1 MFYERIKKIC
11 SDKNVKITHLLTD
24 LELSTGNLAKW
35 KKGSVPKSATLE
47 KIADYLGV
55 STDELMGRDTVGYI
69 CELTLPDGEVV
80 TIHRTKKDPLTQE
93 QREEIIAVLNSSEGI
108 IRPYDKPEG
117 ESLDEYVR
125 RIARE
130 ELDKH
135 GKD

>member
-1 MFYERIKKIC
+1 MNVTRF
-11 SDKNVKITHLLTD
+11 SD
-24 LELSTGNLAKW
+24 W
-35 KKGSVPKSATLE
+35 KSGRGRPSAE
-47 KIADYLGV
+47 AVRSISEYFGISSDYLLGMSDVPYYV
-55 STDELMGRDTVGYI
+55 STMELD
-69 CELTLPDGEVV
+69 DGDV
-80 TIHRTKKDPLTQE
+80 IKIYRTKKDPLTQE